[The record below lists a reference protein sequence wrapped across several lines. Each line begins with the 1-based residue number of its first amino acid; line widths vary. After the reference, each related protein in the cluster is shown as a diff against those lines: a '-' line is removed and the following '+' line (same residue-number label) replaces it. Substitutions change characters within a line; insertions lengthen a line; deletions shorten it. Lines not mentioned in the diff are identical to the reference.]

1 MPNRNKIK
9 GTNFEY
15 EWMYYL
21 LYHHFDNVRSYAS
34 IGVADVRSVPPK
46 WAKSTIALAS
56 QCKNTKKGDYIDPAE
71 RKRLGEYADKYSYF
85 VIEPFKKNR
94 TCYVKLEPWKLDG
107 RIILPEQFLKE
118 FYGMYADSW
127 KRYRAN
133 WKRGIKR
140 QPNNKNYPISI

>member
-46 WAKSTIALAS
+46 WAKSTLAIAS
-56 QCKNTKKGDYIDPAE
+56 QCKNTKKNDYIAPAE
-71 RKRLGEYADKYSYF
+71 RRRLEAYAKKYAYL
-85 VIEPFKKNR
+85 VVEPFKMNR

-107 RIILPEQFLKE
+107 KIMTPEQFLKKY
-118 FYGMYADSW
+118 YGIFADTW
-127 KRYRAN
+127 KRQRTN
-133 WKRGIKR
+133 WKHGIKR
-140 QPNNKNYPISI
+140 QPINRK